1 MPTLLSETP
10 EERKARIVAI
20 EQLAADLFQT
30 AVTHLGR
37 DEARRLLESVV
48 KQRWTKGKQP
58 DRERNRQ
65 LLERYDRELAKT
77 PDKIREIS
85 RRLGKQFHPRDP
97 SQAESLE
104 RRVRRLVK
112 TRDRQQRAME
122 EAYRRAGPSLLEK
135 ASSTD
140 K

>member
-20 EQLAADLFQT
+20 EQLVGDLFQT

-37 DEARRLLESVV
+37 DEARRLFDTVV
-48 KQRWTKGKQP
+48 KQRWTNCKQP
-58 DRERNRQ
+58 DGERNRQ
-65 LLERYDRELAKT
+65 LLELYDRELAET
-77 PDKIREIS
+77 PDKIRQIP
-85 RRLGKQFHPRDP
+85 RRLGKHFYPGDP
-97 SQAESLE
+97 LQAESLE
-104 RRVRRLVK
+104 RRARRLVK
-112 TRDRQQRAME
+112 TRNRQQRAME

-140 K
+140 V